1 MNNKKAGFH
10 ILISIFAIAI
20 LTTIFV
26 FILPKTSKSIANK
39 IKNVDEKIA
48 QENVVDNYKAEYEKL
63 VGKKKDIEKMMI
75 DFKAQIEVHT
85 QKIATEKKI
94 LAEFKKLLTRY
105 QTENNPIY
113 FKSTLLQYNSQKM
126 KIETLTKIK
135 NGCRTGLKN
144 LEKALAKID
153 VSINEM
159 KANLDTVAYK
169 KLLTDAYK
177 DINKM
182 LESIKGIGTDG
193 CTVDVEKLN
202 EEFIKEGVKM
212 DVLTESET
220 PVATSDK
227 PYTSEEMKKIVDGL
241 K

>member
-20 LTTIFV
+20 LTAIFV
-26 FILPKTSKSIANK
+26 MILPKTSKTIANK
-39 IKNVDEKIA
+39 IKNVDEKIS
-48 QENVVDNYKAEYEKL
+48 QENVVDNYKAEYDKL
-63 VGKKKDIEKMMI
+63 VAKKKDIEKMSI
-75 DFKAQIEVHT
+75 DFKSQIEVYT
-85 QKIATEKKI
+85 QKIKTENKI
-94 LAEFKKLLTRY
+94 LVEFKKLLERY
-105 QTENNPIY
+105 QTENNPVY

-126 KIETLTKIK
+126 KIETLKKIK
-135 NGCRTGLKN
+135 SGCQTGLKN

-153 VSINEM
+153 LSINEM
-159 KANLDTVAYK
+159 RANLDTVAYK

-177 DINKM
+177 DINSM

-193 CTVDVEKLN
+193 CSIDVEKLN
-202 EEFIKEGVKM
+202 EEFIREGVKM
-212 DVLTESET
+212 DILSQTDA
-220 PVATSDK
+220 PVVSDK